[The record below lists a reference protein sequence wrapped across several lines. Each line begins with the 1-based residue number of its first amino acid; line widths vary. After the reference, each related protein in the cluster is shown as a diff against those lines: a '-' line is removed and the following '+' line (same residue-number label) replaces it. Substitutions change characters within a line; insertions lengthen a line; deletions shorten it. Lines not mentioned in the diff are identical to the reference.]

1 MMLLRI
7 GSQGEAVEH
16 VQGGL
21 NHAGASIYPDLETD
35 GIFGGKTHARV
46 LEFQGKNGLAKDG
59 IVGKQTKA
67 ALQKFVDAFLAY
79 IKTLTPPADEQ
90 AARDRIVN
98 IARQMY
104 ERHGWRMSDELGK
117 DRQRIAMNYQADSKT
132 KERQGGAIL
141 AQIAMLTGNPD
152 IQAANCLHISD
163 AHVQRYAAGLKPT
176 DISKWCG
183 AFVFAVYK
191 LAGLKIGFWPM
202 VSTARPI
209 KYKETL
215 FTTVM
220 KASDVKPGDYGIAN
234 WGKDPIT
241 KKAGEN
247 HHFLVVKVNGDML
260 TTIEGNVNFRVS
272 DTFAPLTIVKRDKYS
287 IHGIMKDP
295 QGDSGFGRPI
305 WSKVL

>member
-1 MMLLRI
+1 MILLKI
-7 GSQGEAVEH
+7 GSQGEAVEQ

-21 NHAGASIYPDLETD
+21 NHAGASIYPALETD
-35 GIFGGKTHARV
+35 GVFGGKTHARV
-46 LEFQGKNGLAKDG
+46 VEFQGKNGLAKDG
-59 IVGKQTKA
+59 IVGQQTQG
-67 ALQKFVDAFLAY
+67 ALEKFVEAFLAH

-90 AARDRIVN
+90 AARDRILD

-104 ERHGWRMSDELGK
+104 ERHGWRMSDQLGE

-141 AQIAMLTGNPD
+141 AQIAMLTGNPG
-152 IQAANCLHISD
+152 IQAQNCFHISD
-163 AHVQRYAAGLKPT
+163 AHVQRYAAALPPT
-176 DISKWCG
+176 DIGKWCG

-202 VSTARPI
+202 VSTAAP
-209 KYKETL
+209 KFGKTTL
-215 FTTVM
+215 FTTVT

-234 WGKDPIT
+234 WGKDPVT
-241 KKAGEN
+241 KKPGEN
-247 HHFLVVKVNGDML
+247 HHFLVVKVNGDQL
-260 TTIEGNVNFRVS
+260 TTIEGNVNFRVN
-272 DTFAPLTIVKRDKYS
+272 DNFAPLTIVKRDKYS